1 MLSVDKSE
9 DGEGGFEIYEDVDA
23 DEPLAVSREETYK
36 PPDYRSCLV
45 LMCTVSKTRLF
56 K

>member
-36 PPDYRSCLV
+36 PPDYRSFIILIFTAC
-45 LMCTVSKTRLF
+45 KTQCF
-56 K
+56 M

>member
-1 MLSVDKSE
+1 MLSVDKPE
-9 DGEGGFEIYEDVDA
+9 EGEGGFEIYEDVDA

-36 PPDYRSCLV
+36 PPDYRSVIL
-45 LMCTVSKTRLF
+45 LKCTVSNTQDF